1 MNRRVA
7 TAVVALMLALAPS
20 YASAADRFSA
30 FAVNLDSSTPL
41 PTGAG
46 QVEIVVNR
54 QSSEAE
60 AQRLTATLLEKGPEA
75 LLSELQKMPRIGY
88 IRTPSSLGYDLRFAR
103 TTKDDEGN
111 EVVTIITDRYIN
123 FWEAANRPRT
133 IDYPF
138 TVIELRI
145 NRDGDGEGKL
155 SLFTKITGD
164 KKRNTIV
171 LENYGTQP
179 VLLKSVRRTSSSD

>member
-1 MNRRVA
+1 MKKRIN
-7 TAVVALMLALAPS
+7 TAVVALMLALVPA
-20 YASAADRFSA
+20 YAFAADRFTA

-46 QVEIVVNR
+46 QIEIVVNR

-60 AQRLTATLLEKGPEA
+60 AKRLTATLLEKGPDA
-75 LLSELQKMPRIGY
+75 LLEQLQDLPRIGY

-111 EVVTIITDRYIN
+111 EVITIITDRYIN

-145 NRDGDGEGKL
+145 NRNGEGEGKL
-155 SLFTKITGD
+155 SLFTKITAD

-179 VLLKSVRRTSSSD
+179 VLLKSVQRSAVSN